1 MGAILNMLQT
11 AEVIDRQENASG
23 AFAGAFFANQG
34 LDCGA
39 GHVPTMEELTLAGI
53 RQRANRASMPLD
65 DILAL
70 LKGQQ
75 DASEL
80 KA

>member
-1 MGAILNMLQT
+1 MSAISNLPRDT
-11 AEVIDRQENASG
+11 ETVDRQENASG

-34 LDCGA
+34 LDCA
-39 GHVPTMEELTLAGI
+39 SGHVPTMQELLLAEIAQNANTATL
-53 RQRANRASMPLD
+53 PLED
-65 DILAL
+65 VLAV
-70 LKGQQ
+70 LKGRK

>member
-11 AEVIDRQENASG
+11 AESIDRQENASG

-34 LDCGA
+34 LDCGS
-39 GHVPTMEELTLAGI
+39 GHVPTMEELTLAEI
-53 RQRANRASMPLD
+53 RLRANRASMPLD
-65 DILAL
+65 DILAM
-70 LKGQQ
+70 LKGQK
-75 DASEL
+75 DASVI